1 MIARKN
7 NPWIWLVAAGLTLSA
22 INAFADTPNVNIPS
36 SNYKPSTHPSEP
48 AIAVPSTNQ
57 AATPDQPAAQPVEVT
72 GTLPI
77 EQLTVTPT
85 PAVQTPA
92 AVIAAPEVAPPAPT
106 QPYAVGF
113 DKINSG
119 DTAWMLSS
127 TALVLLMTIPGLVLF
142 YAGMVRKKNVLS
154 TALQSFAICCLVSVI
169 WILIGYSIAFT
180 PGSTPYLGGFDRLM
194 LSGLSYIKAT
204 SQLTVSHI
212 APTIP
217 ESVFVMFQM
226 TFAIITP
233 ALIVGAFAERM
244 RFTAMLA
251 FMTLWSIFV
260 YAPVAHWVWEPS
272 GLLASQG
279 VLDFAGGTVVHINA
293 GAAGLVCAYMLGPRT
308 GYGKVPFM
316 PYNLVYTL
324 VGASLLWVG
333 WFGFNAGSAVAA
345 DGRAGMAMLVT
356 QAATAVAALTW
367 ITIEWFVKSRITMLG
382 FASGA
387 VAGLVAITPASGF
400 VNVGGALAIGLA
412 AGVFCYW
419 GATGL
424 KRLLGADDALDVFG
438 IHGVGGLVGAILTG
452 VFADKAI
459 SGLDASVT
467 MQAIAAFGTLLYSG
481 VATFIILKI
490 ISLFVTLRID
500 AEEEHDGLDLTQHA
514 ERVM

>member
-1 MIARKN
+1 MKLPSLITIKKRIPAIVIMACLSFAGTILISN
-7 NPWIWLVAAGLTLSA
+7 ADAETATANPVQIDSNTATAPADSPAVPTPVAAPPVTATEASP
-22 INAFADTPNVNIPS
+22 D
-36 SNYKPSTHPSEP
+36 STTAPVATEP
-48 AIAVPSTNQ
+48 V
-57 AATPDQPAAQPVEVT
+57 
-72 GTLPI
+72 
-77 EQLTVTPT
+77 
-85 PAVQTPA
+85 
-92 AVIAAPEVAPPAPT
+92 VAPT
-106 QPYAVGF
+106 KPYLAKF
-113 DKINSG
+113 EQISAG
-119 DTAWMLSS
+119 DTAWMLSA

-169 WILIGYSIAFT
+169 WVVLGYSLAFT
-180 PGSTPYLGGFDRLM
+180 PSDSPFLGSFDRVM

-204 SQLTVSHI
+204 SQLSVSHL

-251 FMTLWSIFV
+251 FMGLWSIFV
-260 YAPVAHWVWEPS
+260 YAPVAHWVWEPT
-272 GLLASQG
+272 GFFASQG

-308 GYGKVPFM
+308 GYGKVPFV
-316 PYNLVYTL
+316 PYNLLYTL

-333 WFGFNAGSAVAA
+333 WFGFNAGSALAA

-367 ITIEWFVKSRITMLG
+367 ISIEWLIKSRITMLG

-400 VNVGGALAIGLA
+400 VGVPGALSIGFA
-412 AGVFCYW
+412 AGLCCYW

-452 VFADKAI
+452 VFVDEAI
-459 SGLDASVT
+459 SGVEGSVI
-467 MQAIAAFGTLLYSG
+467 MQTIAAFGTLIYSG
-481 VATFIILKI
+481 IVTLIILFI
-490 ISLFVTLRID
+490 VDFAIGLRID
-500 AEEEHDGLDLTQHA
+500 SEEEHDGLDLTQHA